1 MILKQKEVSR
11 WTISLNNDQNFQQF
25 NCKFVFDHIF
35 PNICRDTRA
44 RAYSGIYGKSNNHVI
59 AAVPGLTFDIN
70 MVYSAVKVQSHNLS
84 SRDEIVPHLKFGTS
98 NDVVFFEDEIIIS
111 LCFEQN

>member
-1 MILKQKEVSR
+1 MFYQKYDVVIYEQG
-11 WTISLNNDQNFQQF
+11 L
-25 NCKFVFDHIF
+25 
-35 PNICRDTRA
+35 
-44 RAYSGIYGKSNNHVI
+44 YSGIYGKSNNHVI
-59 AAVPGLTFDIN
+59 AAVPGLTFNIN
-70 MVYSAVKVQSHNLS
+70 MIYSAVKVQSHNLS